1 VADNGQGMP
10 ADQLPHVF
18 DKYFQIG
25 EQARSKGAGLGLTIA
40 HDVVEGH
47 GGTITVTSE
56 EGVGTT
62 FLVSLPASAEQVRA
76 AAASASNAAG

>member
-1 VADNGQGMP
+1 MP

-40 HDVVEGH
+40 HDIVEEH
-47 GGTITVTSE
+47 GGTISVESE
-56 EGVGTT
+56 EGAGTT
-62 FLVSLPASAEQVRA
+62 FRVMLPDERRRSAGATPRRCA
-76 AAASASNAAG
+76 KA